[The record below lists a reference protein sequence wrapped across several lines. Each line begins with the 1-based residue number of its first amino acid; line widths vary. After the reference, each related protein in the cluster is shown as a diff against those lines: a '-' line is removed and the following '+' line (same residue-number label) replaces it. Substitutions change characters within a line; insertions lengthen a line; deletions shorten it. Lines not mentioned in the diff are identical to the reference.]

1 MSYYDNIRIGG
12 ALDSDH
18 IYYNINISNNYTN
31 RISVVTPPSL
41 DNPLTTTTL
50 VSLDTRDYDVP
61 LEFNQNRAQPYL
73 VNPSEYFLSVQRF
86 SIESPNLPV
95 FIAQPILGEIDPNKT
110 VYSITLIN
118 NSTTVTKN
126 IVWQPQNTDT
136 TRVPV
141 PSTPITQS
149 SLNNP
154 YYYCYSYQWFLKCI
168 NDTLDTMGVV
178 NHPYMSFNTVTKLF
192 TIQGR
197 ENKYRT
203 SSTGALIGTVANLCA
218 VYMNTALYNLFSSI
232 PAIYKNAPNGLDYQ
246 ILFTTGSDVTNPTSQ
261 PYIINV
267 VTNGSTNDVY
277 STQEYNSLPLWTP
290 VKSIVF
296 RGSLLNVVSD
306 VIGTPVVYQDNV
318 NINAGKPNTDI
329 LPILIEHSVQLNTGT
344 EYKPYIYYEPTGEY
358 RLADLYSDI
367 PVYGLQF
374 NVFWKDS
381 FGNLIPF
388 LLSIGSS
395 ATMKILFRK
404 KSFNSDKI

>member
-1 MSYYDNIRIGG
+1 MSYYDNVRIGG
-12 ALDSDH
+12 AMDSDH
-18 IYYNINISNNYTN
+18 IYYNINISNDFSN
-31 RISVVTPPSL
+31 RVAVGTPPSL
-41 DNPLTTTTL
+41 
-50 VSLDTRDYDVP
+50 VSVDTRNFNTPVV
-61 LEFNQNRAQPYL
+61 FNQNRAQPYL
-73 VNPSEYFLSVQRF
+73 INPSEYFLSVQRF

-95 FIAQPILGEIDPNKT
+95 FIAQPILGETDPNKT

-118 NSTTVTKN
+118 NSVTITKN
-126 IVWQPQNTDT
+126 IVWQPQNIDT
-136 TRVPV
+136 SLVPV
-141 PSTPITQS
+141 PPTPITQT

-154 YYYCYSYQWFLKCI
+154 YYYCYSYQWFIKCI
-168 NDTLDTMGVV
+168 NDTLASMGVV
-178 NHPYMSFNTVTKLF
+178 NRPYMSFDTVNNLF
-192 TIQGR
+192 TIQGH

-203 SSTGALIGTVANLCA
+203 TSTGTLIGTVVNLCA

-232 PAIYKNAPNGLDYQ
+232 PAIYKNLAGGLDYQ
-246 ILFTTGSDVTNPTSQ
+246 ILFTTGSDVVNPANQ

-267 VTNGSTNDVY
+267 VANGANNDVY

-290 VKSIVF
+290 IKSIVF

-306 VIGTPVVYQDNV
+306 MIATPVVYQDDT

-329 LPILIEHSVQLNTGT
+329 LPILIEHSVQLDTGT
-344 EYKPYIYYEPTGEY
+344 EYKPFIYYEPTGEY

-381 FGNLIPF
+381 FGNLNPF

-395 ATMKILFRK
+395 ATMKLLFRK

>member
-1 MSYYDNIRIGG
+1 MSYYDNVRIGG
-12 ALDSDH
+12 AMDSDH
-18 IYYNINISNNYTN
+18 IYYNINISNDFSN
-31 RISVVTPPSL
+31 RVAVGTPPSL
-41 DNPLTTTTL
+41 
-50 VSLDTRDYDVP
+50 VSVDIRKFNTPVV
-61 LEFNQNRAQPYL
+61 FNQNRAQPYL
-73 VNPSEYFLSVQRF
+73 INPSEYFLSVQRF

-95 FIAQPILGEIDPNKT
+95 FIAQPILGETDPNKT

-118 NSTTVTKN
+118 NSVTITKN
-126 IVWQPQNTDT
+126 IVWQPQNIDT
-136 TRVPV
+136 SLVPV
-141 PSTPITQS
+141 PSTPITQT

-154 YYYCYSYQWFLKCI
+154 YYYCYSYQWFIKCI
-168 NDTLDTMGVV
+168 NDTLDSMGVV
-178 NHPYMSFNTVTKLF
+178 NHPYMSFDTVNNLF
-192 TIQGR
+192 TIQGH

-203 SSTGALIGTVANLCA
+203 TSTGTLIGTAVNLCA

-232 PAIYKNAPNGLDYQ
+232 PAIYKNLAGGLDYQ
-246 ILFTTGSDVTNPTSQ
+246 ILFTTGSDVVNPANQ

-267 VTNGSTNDVY
+267 VANGANNDVY

-306 VIGTPVVYQDNV
+306 MIATPVVYQDDT

-329 LPILIEHSVQLNTGT
+329 LPILIEHSVRLDTGT
-344 EYKPYIYYEPTGEY
+344 EYKPFIYYEPTGEY

-381 FGNLIPF
+381 FGNLNPF

-395 ATMKILFRK
+395 ATMKLLFRK

>member
-1 MSYYDNIRIGG
+1 MSYYDNVRIGG
-12 ALDSDH
+12 AMDSDH
-18 IYYNINISNNYTN
+18 IYYNINISNDFSN
-31 RISVVTPPSL
+31 RVAVGTPPSL
-41 DNPLTTTTL
+41 
-50 VSLDTRDYDVP
+50 VSVDTRNFNTPVV
-61 LEFNQNRAQPYL
+61 FNQNRAQPYL
-73 VNPSEYFLSVQRF
+73 INPSEYFLSVQRF

-95 FIAQPILGEIDPNKT
+95 FIAQPILGETDPNKT

-118 NSTTVTKN
+118 NSVTITKN
-126 IVWQPQNTDT
+126 IVWQPQNIDT
-136 TRVPV
+136 SLVPV
-141 PSTPITQS
+141 PPTPITQT

-154 YYYCYSYQWFLKCI
+154 YYYCYSYQWFIKCI
-168 NDTLDTMGVV
+168 NDTLDSMGVF
-178 NHPYMSFNTVTKLF
+178 NRPYMSFDTVNNLF
-192 TIQGR
+192 TIQGH

-203 SSTGALIGTVANLCA
+203 TSTGTLIGTAVNLCA

-232 PAIYKNAPNGLDYQ
+232 PAIYKNLAGGLDYQ
-246 ILFTTGSDVTNPTSQ
+246 ILFTTGSDVVNPANQ

-267 VTNGSTNDVY
+267 VANGANNDVY

-290 VKSIVF
+290 IKSIVF

-306 VIGTPVVYQDNV
+306 MIATPVVYQDDT

-329 LPILIEHSVQLNTGT
+329 LPILIEHSVRLDTGT
-344 EYKPYIYYEPTGEY
+344 EYKPFIYYEPTGEY

-381 FGNLIPF
+381 FGNLNPF

-395 ATMKILFRK
+395 ATMKLLFRK